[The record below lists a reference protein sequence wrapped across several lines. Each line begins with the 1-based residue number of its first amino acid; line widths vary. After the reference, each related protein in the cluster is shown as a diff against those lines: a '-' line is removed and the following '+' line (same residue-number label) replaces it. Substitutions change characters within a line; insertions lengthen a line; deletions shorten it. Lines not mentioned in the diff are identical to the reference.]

1 MKKTIRIEGMS
12 CEHCVNSVTTTLNE
26 IKGISSVVVNLDE
39 KTAVIQAE
47 GVEDSIIKQAI
58 DDIGFDVVGIE

>member
-26 IKGISSVVVNLDE
+26 IKGISSVVVSLDE